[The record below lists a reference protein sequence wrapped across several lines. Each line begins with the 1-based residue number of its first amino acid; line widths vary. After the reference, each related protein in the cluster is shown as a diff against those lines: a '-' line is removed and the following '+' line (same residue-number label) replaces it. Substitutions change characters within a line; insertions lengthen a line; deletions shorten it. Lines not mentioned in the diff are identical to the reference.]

1 MPDTLPRTAAER
13 LTMLLDA
20 IRRSGLSR
28 TQFAKRVL
36 GYDPRS
42 LRRLLHGERTITD
55 RVLER
60 ATRQA
65 GDGHPM
71 PTGSDDTSSPASP
84 ADGERVV

>member
-1 MPDTLPRTAAER
+1 MQPDTLPRTAAER
-13 LTMLLDA
+13 LALLLDA

-28 TQFAKRVL
+28 SAFAKRVL

-60 ATRQA
+60 AMERE
-65 GDGHPM
+65 
-71 PTGSDDTSSPASP
+71 PASD
-84 ADGERVV
+84 DGERVSP

>member
-1 MPDTLPRTAAER
+1 MQPETLPRTAAER

-28 TQFAKRVL
+28 SAFAKRVL

-42 LRRLLHGERTITD
+42 LRRLLHGGRAISD
-55 RVLER
+55 KVLER

-71 PTGSDDTSSPASP
+71 PTGS
-84 ADGERVV
+84 ERVE